1 MAKLPE
7 GQSVYSD
14 GTENGPS
21 ASSRTALTSGPRP
34 TSSAKYG
41 PSISAEDCQEDSEAY
56 ENSGH
61 VIDHFDYCATSYF
74 VATFRVCTTGWF
86 GTSCKTTGTASWRQ
100 TVLGRGYNNPD
111 KVTRYVDFVD
121 VLDEW
126 KLTGD
131 AGTHS
136 MTVGMSCLTQV
147 GADCMSSYDALTQTL
162 AQWAVEPSTTYFRF
176 DSPATG
182 GFGDELIGQY
192 DFQTKVSLTGG
203 TSASFATN
211 TFRCDSAPYIINA
224 AGSGCVFP
232 DVNSIFS
239 LSVNSN
245 ATQEALHIWQAQYH
259 PATTTPTD
267 PNKRIPGS
275 VDSLSPLTRLADP
288 LLIDKNRNTAVAT
301 ATRSTD
307 RTTAP
312 GARCSATSIRSRPR
326 TREPPTLEGTTP
338 PGPYRPPTIY
348 PAVDSSAASSAST
361 ACWTAQP
368 LTRSTYSSQPDA

>member
-288 LLIDKNRNTAVAT
+288 LLIDKNRNTAVAHCYQEYGPNYSAGGALQCDEYPFA
-301 ATRSTD
+301 ATHQ
-307 RTTAP
+307 
-312 GARCSATSIRSRPR
+312 GAANAGRNYSARPISATDNLSGGGQLGGFLSFNRM
-326 TREPPTLEGTTP
+326 LDG
-338 PGPYRPPTIY
+338 
-348 PAVDSSAASSAST
+348 AAPDPFYVLIT
-361 ACWTAQP
+361 A
-368 LTRSTYSSQPDA
+368 